1 MRISAGPASGKWLEL
16 HVDDNGPGIPE
27 PLRGA
32 IFDPYVTHTAGGTG
46 LGLAIVKKIVVEHGG
61 SILAADGPL
70 GGARIT
76 ITLPLAAAEDES
88 SARALAEVPS
98 ALPAPDPASP
108 GFRTS

>member
-1 MRISAGPASGKWLEL
+1 M
-16 HVDDNGPGIPE
+16 
-27 PLRGA
+27 
-32 IFDPYVTHTAGGTG
+32 
-46 LGLAIVKKIVVEHGG
+46 KKIVVEHGG